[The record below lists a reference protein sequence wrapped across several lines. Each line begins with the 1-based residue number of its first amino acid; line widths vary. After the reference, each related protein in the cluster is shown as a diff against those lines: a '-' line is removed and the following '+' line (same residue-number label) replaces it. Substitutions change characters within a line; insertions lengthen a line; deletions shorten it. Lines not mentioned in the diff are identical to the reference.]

1 MQGQRRVL
9 LKYFY
14 ASGERPHQN
23 SERMWHI
30 LLQARG
36 HPAPHIAWASELNGN
51 LPIPSEEWFRVLP
64 SGSLVI
70 RRVHLIDEGMYRCVA
85 SNSAGLATAA
95 ALLKVTGE

>member
-14 ASGERPHQN
+14 ASGERTHQN
-23 SERMWHI
+23 SGRMWHI
-30 LLQARG
+30 LLEARG
-36 HPAPHIAWASELNGN
+36 HGPHIAWASELNGD

-70 RRVHLIDEGMYRCVA
+70 RRVHLIDEGMYHRVA
-85 SNSAGLATAA
+85 SNPAGSATAA
-95 ALLKVTGE
+95 ALLKVTDE